1 VTGKRRYAWA
11 LQRDGEAVARGVL
24 TRESPLKPDDE
35 VRVEGEDCWVV
46 SVGDRLPEIL
56 VDEYEDLLDGSALL
70 RPVSERGT
78 TYVYEIVSDA
88 PGGDER
94 SREFRTREP
103 AWRQG
108 DTFPFAHGVVEVLR
122 VGPPTDSRYH
132 ARLMVRHRP
141 W

>member
-1 VTGKRRYAWA
+1 VTENRRYAWA
-11 LQRDGEAVARGVL
+11 LQRDGETVARGVL

-56 VDEYEDLLDGSALL
+56 VDEYEDLFDGSAVL

-78 TYVYEIVSDA
+78 IYVYEIVSYA
-88 PGGDER
+88 PDGDER
-94 SREFRTREP
+94 PREFRTREP
-103 AWRQG
+103 AWFLG
-108 DTFPFAHGVVEVLR
+108 DRFPFADGVVEVLG
-122 VGPPTDSRYH
+122 VEPATDSRFH
-132 ARLMVRHRP
+132 ARLIVRHRP